1 MCVCALWSLLHSVDF
16 LSDKLAGRKE
26 QYGEQDECPGC
37 KLNDME
43 REIERGSV
51 YMHLCH
57 KCYIVL
63 HCGRLYKKQLQVTQ
77 MMHI

>member
-16 LSDKLAGRKE
+16 LSGKLAGKKQ

-51 YMHLCH
+51 YTHLCLLYNLC
-57 KCYIVL
+57 KRYIVL
-63 HCGRLYKKQLQVTQ
+63 HCGRLYNNSCK
-77 MMHI
+77 